1 MKAQVDTGPPGVAD
15 LHMHSLFS
23 DGKHAPAQVMEMA
36 ASSGLAAVALT
47 DHDTME
53 GLAPALQ
60 AARRHGVRLI
70 PGMEI
75 SSCQGSQ
82 ELHLL
87 AWHFDP
93 DHGGLRQAMD
103 SLASARRRRLEAMLK
118 ALAAAGAPILQQA
131 VLDRSG
137 GHVPGRPHMAAA
149 LVAAG
154 HATSVQDAFD
164 RWIGNNCPGF
174 VPLER
179 LSAQRAITLVKAAG
193 GVTGLAH
200 PGLARAGR
208 VIPEL
213 VRLGLDA
220 LECDHP
226 AHDTGRR
233 RQFQQTASRYNLVP
247 TAGSDFHGD
256 SQRHGRVGSERS
268 SEDTLKTLEARRP

>member
-1 MKAQVDTGPPGVAD
+1 MNDQVVTGPPGVAD

-23 DGKHAPAQVMEMA
+23 DGLHSPGEVMAMA

-47 DHDTME
+47 DHDTMD
-53 GLAPALQ
+53 GLE
-60 AARRHGVRLI
+60 AAQTSAREHGLRLI
-70 PGMEI
+70 PGIEI

-82 ELHLL
+82 EIHLL

-93 DHGGLRQAMD
+93 DHGGLRQALD
-103 SLASARRRRLEAMLK
+103 SLAAARQRRLDAMLK
-118 ALAAAGAPILQQA
+118 ALAAAGAPVLHQA

-164 RWIGNNCPGF
+164 RWIGKNCPGF

-200 PGLARAGR
+200 PGLARAGK
-208 VIPEL
+208 VIPQL
-213 VRLGLDA
+213 ARLGLDA

-226 AHDTGRR
+226 AHDSGRR
-233 RQFQQTASRYNLVP
+233 RQFHQTAARFDLVP

-256 SQRHGRVGSERS
+256 SQRHGQEGSERLS
-268 SEDTLKTLEARRP
+268 ADTLQALEARRR